1 MKKQIPGK
9 TDDMPEKDL
18 NIWQKKLVEII
29 LVAWVLIFMF
39 FWWILSGSPGLKYK
53 LVKKM
58 PYRSEIIFVFKKTKI
73 KVWPYI
79 YRPYIWDENSKK
91 DEN

>member
-39 FWWILSGSPGLKYK
+39 FWWILSGFPGLKYK

-58 PYRSEIIFVFKKTKI
+58 PYRSEIIFVLKKTKI

-91 DEN
+91 DEK